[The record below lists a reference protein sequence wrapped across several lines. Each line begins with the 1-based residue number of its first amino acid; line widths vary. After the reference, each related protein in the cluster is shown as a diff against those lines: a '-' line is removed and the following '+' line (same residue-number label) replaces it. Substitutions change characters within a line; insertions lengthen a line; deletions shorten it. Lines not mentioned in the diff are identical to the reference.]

1 MTRFHQNVWRKNTP
15 KTWQVHNYAGLFTK
29 NKSPTGMTLMM
40 IMFVGVESDL
50 GSSLQIPK
58 LTNTSFR
65 IQNSDGLDSCKNGS
79 HVNMEFHVWKN
90 ESSP

>member
-1 MTRFHQNVWRKNTP
+1 MI
-15 KTWQVHNYAGLFTK
+15 
-29 NKSPTGMTLMM
+29 LMI

-65 IQNSDGLDSCKNGS
+65 IQLSDRLDSCKNGS
-79 HVNMEFHVWKN
+79 YVNMEFHVWKMSQVPKDMN
-90 ESSP
+90 ISE